1 MVLTT
6 LWRLVLVPLA
16 FVLAALVGG
25 LVLVMVGQER
35 IVQGMAARPDAEVTL
50 GGAFDLMRMA
60 RTLFSVETL
69 LPPLLLVV
77 VGEIGRIRSALYY
90 VVGGGIAL
98 AAVPFLTR
106 FGQGSPLAV
115 SAVVW
120 QVFATAGFAA
130 GYVYWLLAGR
140 RA

>member
-1 MVLTT
+1 MVLAT

-77 VGEIGRIRSALYY
+77 IGEIGRIRSALSSS
-90 VVGGGIAL
+90 AL
-98 AAVPFLTR
+98 GPT
-106 FGQGSPLAV
+106 LARPWP
-115 SAVVW
+115 S
-120 QVFATAGFAA
+120 
-130 GYVYWLLAGR
+130 LE
-140 RA
+140 